1 MAEIWG
7 LYEGLCLARNLGI
20 TRLEV
25 QVDSEAL
32 VKAIQGSNVGGNMY
46 WNIMKKIQELLNL
59 DWEIRLTHIYRDAN
73 RCTDILANMG
83 SNLAANKIIYEEPPL
98 EVRQVLSM
106 ILGVFPYPV

>member
-1 MAEIWG
+1 MPASGWVCLNTDGASKGEAGASGCGGILRHDNGTWIAGFAKFLGNTTTYMAEIWG
-7 LYEGLCLARNLGI
+7 LYESLCLARNLGI

-59 DWEIRLTHIYRDAN
+59 N
-73 RCTDILANMG
+73 
-83 SNLAANKIIYEEPPL
+83 
-98 EVRQVLSM
+98 
-106 ILGVFPYPV
+106 